1 MTAGDGAVTS
11 DDVSYFLMKNSKLTI
26 GAAPNSRKAGN
37 APARVKDIEST
48 ILANVAALEAAAVV
62 QSIGATPLVRLRRF
76 ERHLGLPGSIEIHLK
91 TEWVNPG
98 GSIKDRTARSIIRAA
113 VASGELGLGQTLID
127 ATSGN
132 TGIAYAMLGAALDIP
147 VSLVVPGS
155 ASEERKRTL
164 AAYGARV
171 IFSDPYEGSD
181 GAIRLVR
188 DMVAASDGEYF
199 YADQYN
205 NPANVAAHVTTT
217 GPEIWSQTAGG
228 LTHFVAA
235 LGTTGTL
242 MGAGTFFRNHGSALR
257 DGKTARQRD
266 GRARGV
272 GSVHLIGVQPA
283 EAFHGIEGLKH
294 LPTAIVP
301 GIFDAA
307 LPDRIDGVTT
317 EAAFDAAR
325 TLARV
330 EGFFAG
336 SSTGA
341 NLAAAAR
348 LGEELAQ
355 ANEPAHIV
363 VIGCDGGSRYLTTG
377 LWESD

>member
-1 MTAGDGAVTS
+1 MVQTPPQATASAQT
-11 DDVSYFLMKNSKLTI
+11 
-26 GAAPNSRKAGN
+26 
-37 APARVKDIEST
+37 
-48 ILANVAALEAAAVV
+48 ALETSAVV
-62 QSIGATPLVRLRRF
+62 HAIGQTPLLRLRQLERRF
-76 ERHLGLPGSIEIHLK
+76 GFAPTVELHLK

-98 GSIKDRTARSIIRAA
+98 GSIKDRTALSIIRAA
-113 VASGELGLGQTLID
+113 LAAGDLGHGQTLID

-132 TGIAYAMLGAALDIP
+132 TGIAYAMLGAALGIP

-164 AAYGARV
+164 SAYGAQV
-171 IFSDPYEGSD
+171 VFSDPYEGSD

-188 DMVAASDGEYF
+188 EMVADAPDRYF

-205 NPANVAAHVTTT
+205 NLANIAAHVSTT
-217 GPEIWSQTAGG
+217 GPEVWQQSAGRM
-228 LTHFVAA
+228 THFVAA

-242 MGAGTFFRNHGSALR
+242 MGVGRFLR
-257 DGKTARQRD
+257 D
-266 GRARGV
+266 RA
-272 GSVHLIGVQPA
+272 SHPVHLIGVQPA

-301 GIFDAA
+301 GIFDPT
-307 LPDRIDGVTT
+307 LPDRIEGVTT
-317 EAAFDAAR
+317 EEAFDAAR
-325 TLARV
+325 ALARI
-330 EGFFAG
+330 EGFMAG

-348 LGEELAQ
+348 LGSALSA
-355 ANEPAHIV
+355 ANEPATIV
-363 VIGCDGGSRYLTTG
+363 AVGCDGGSRYLTTG

>member
-1 MTAGDGAVTS
+1 M
-11 DDVSYFLMKNSKLTI
+11 
-26 GAAPNSRKAGN
+26 
-37 APARVKDIEST
+37 
-48 ILANVAALEAAAVV
+48 LERAAVV
-62 QSIGATPLVRLRRF
+62 RTIGHTPLLRLRAF
-76 ERHLGLPGSIEIHLK
+76 ERSLDLPDFIEIHLK

-98 GSIKDRTARSIIRAA
+98 GSIKDRTALSIIRAA
-113 VASGELGLGQTLID
+113 IASGDLGGGQTLID

-147 VSLVVPGS
+147 ITLVVPAS
-155 ASEERKRTL
+155 ASDERKRTL
-164 AAYGARV
+164 AAYGAQV

-188 DMVAASDGEYF
+188 KMVADAPGAYF

-205 NPANVAAHVTTT
+205 NPANIAAHFTTT
-217 GPEIWSQTAGG
+217 GPEIWQQSAGT

-242 MGAGTFFRNHGSALR
+242 MGTGAFLR
-257 DGKTARQRD
+257 RKGNVQ
-266 GRARGV
+266 
-272 GSVHLIGVQPA
+272 LIGVQPA

-301 GIFDAA
+301 GIFDPG
-307 LPDRIDGVTT
+307 LPDVIDGIDT
-317 EAAFDAAR
+317 EEAFAAAR
-325 TLARV
+325 ALARV
-330 EGFFAG
+330 EGLFAG

-348 LGEELAQ
+348 LGTRLAETDQ
-355 ANEPAHIV
+355 PARIV
-363 VIGCDGGSRYLTTG
+363 VIGCDGGSRYLSTG
-377 LWESD
+377 LWEQE